1 MLVSCASCNGLHNRG
16 EKCFNKLK
24 RKRNKQITPISKF
37 RNTSAWQ
44 KKRLE
49 IKTRD
54 KFLCQYCLL
63 EKKYNF
69 NELEV
74 HHIIPLN
81 ENFQLKLE
89 NSNLVTLCHNC
100 HFLAEN
106 NEIKA
111 DLLTNIAIKNVY
123 TF

>member
-16 EKCFNKLK
+16 EKCFNKVK
-24 RKRNKQITPISKF
+24 RKRIKEMTPIVKF
-37 RNTSAWQ
+37 RNTGAWK

-63 EKKYNF
+63 EKKYIF
-69 NELEV
+69 NDLEV
-74 HHIIPLN
+74 HHITPLI

-89 NSNLVTLCHNC
+89 NSNLITLCHNC
-100 HFLAEN
+100 HFMAEN
-106 NEIKA
+106 NEINSS
-111 DLLTNIAIKNVY
+111 LLSKIAAKNVY
-123 TF
+123 TI